1 MSHFFQRLTLRMAQV
16 SVLTALLCLC
26 GVTCAQ
32 GTKASG
38 GFDSGGSFPGVYCRY
53 GGKTLQLGL
62 EIIHP
67 VEGNTSPALFYGISH
82 PAGEK
87 KRFTYLCLVK
97 HRFPGDAADVA
108 DHFQFRLHGRDGVGE
123 LELSGGADKSSF
135 KLVYSIEVKRMK
147 GARAE
152 ESLTIGK
159 MPVKLAAG
167 RVFLVDI
174 SGETPV
180 VDQVDFPIPDL
191 PADPDDYDEKVRKAL
206 GDLKES
212 IAARRT
218 KKVRLELRPL

>member
-38 GFDSGGSFPGVYCRY
+38 GGSSGGSFPGRY
-53 GGKTLQLGL
+53 SAGSWELGL
-62 EIIHP
+62 EMVHSAR
-67 VEGNTSPALFYGISH
+67 GNPSPALFYAISR

-87 KRFTYLCLVK
+87 ARFTYLCLVK
-97 HRFPGDAADVA
+97 HRFPGSVDEVA
-108 DHFQFRLHGRDGVGE
+108 GNFESRLSVLGGDGK
-123 LELSGGADKSSF
+123 LELTGGADKSSF
-135 KLVYSIEVKRMK
+135 KIDYSIEVKRMK

-152 ESLTIGK
+152 ESLTICK

-212 IAARRT
+212 IAAART

>member
-32 GTKASG
+32 GTKGGGSSG
-38 GFDSGGSFPGVYCRY
+38 GGSFPGRH
-53 GGKTLQLGL
+53 GASSWELGL
-62 EIIHP
+62 EMVHSARENP
-67 VEGNTSPALFYGISH
+67 SPRLFYAISR

-87 KRFTYLCLVK
+87 ARFTYICLVK
-97 HRFPGDAADVA
+97 HRFHSDFEVAANFESRLSVLGGD
-108 DHFQFRLHGRDGVGE
+108 GK
-123 LELSGGADKSSF
+123 LELTGGADKSSF

-212 IAARRT
+212 IAAGRT